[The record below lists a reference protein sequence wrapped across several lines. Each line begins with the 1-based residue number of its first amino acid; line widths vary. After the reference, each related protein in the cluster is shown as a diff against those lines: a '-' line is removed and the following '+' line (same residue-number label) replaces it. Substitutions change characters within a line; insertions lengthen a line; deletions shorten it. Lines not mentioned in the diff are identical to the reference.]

1 MNFAP
6 ANNITFTCTRLAGTN
21 KVGDLKKNERG
32 YYTMV
37 IGALNM
43 YNSAGM
49 YYRFDAAKQ
58 FFEESSSFMRR
69 VVRGALRGE
78 YGHPRREAGM
88 SMQAYYARLLSIHE
102 DKVCCH
108 FASVKLD
115 FDNFKD
121 DQGRPIIAIIAE
133 VCPSGPLGHVL
144 EKQLQ
149 NPNENVC
156 FSIRS
161 FTDDRMERGV
171 INRYIKTI
179 VTFDYVNEPGMSVA
193 EKWNSP
199 ALEGMPAMEDL
210 QEAVFTRGQ
219 VEAAVSE
226 IVEVG
231 VGNESARMN
240 AQELMAAFG
249 WSMPQTA
256 AKTSKGTNYT
266 W

>member
-1 MNFAP
+1 ML
-6 ANNITFTCTRLAGTN
+6 NNVTFTCTRLFGTN

-43 YNSAGM
+43 FNSAGM
-49 YYRFDAAKQ
+49 YYRADAAKQ

-69 VVRGALRGE
+69 VKRGALRGE

-108 FASVKLD
+108 FASVNLD
-115 FDNFKD
+115 FENYKD
-121 DQGRPIIAIIAE
+121 DQGRPIVAIIAE
-133 VCPSGPLGHVL
+133 VCPNGPLGHVL
-144 EKQLQ
+144 EKQLA
-149 NPNENVC
+149 NPQENVC

-161 FTDDRMERGV
+161 FTDDKMERGV

-179 VTFDYVNEPGMSVA
+179 VTFDYVNEPGMAAA
-193 EKWNSP
+193 EKYNSP
-199 ALEGMPAMEDL
+199 ALEGLEDT
-210 QEAVFTRGQ
+210 VFTRGQ
-219 VEAAVSE
+219 IEAGAIQIME
-226 IVEVG
+226 TAGI
-231 VGNESARMN
+231 GNESVQLN
-240 AQELMAAFG
+240 AHELMASLG
-249 WSMPQTA
+249 WEIPRTA
-256 AKTSKGTNYT
+256 RNAPKATFA

>member
-1 MNFAP
+1 MVP
-6 ANNITFTCTRLAGTN
+6 LANNVTFTLTRLSGTN

-32 YYTMV
+32 YYTMI

-49 YYRFDAAKQ
+49 YYRADAAKQ
-58 FFEESSSFMRR
+58 FFEASSSFMRR
-69 VVRGALRGE
+69 VNRGALRGE
-78 YGHPRREAGM
+78 YGHPRREPHM

-108 FASVKLD
+108 FASVSLD
-115 FDNFKD
+115 YTNYKD
-121 DQGRPIIAIIAE
+121 DQGRPIVAIIAE
-133 VCPSGPLGHVL
+133 VAPNGPLGHIL

-161 FTDDRMERGV
+161 FTDDKMERGV

-179 VTFDYVNEPGMSVA
+179 VTFDYVNEPGMSIA
-193 EKWNSP
+193 EKYNSP
-199 ALEGMPAMEDL
+199 ALEGLEDT
-210 QEAVFTRGQ
+210 VFTRGQ
-219 VEAAVSE
+219 VESGTMHLME
-226 IVEVG
+226 TTG
-231 VGNESARMN
+231 VGNESVQLN
-240 AQELMAAFG
+240 LHELMSAFN
-249 WSMPQTA
+249 WSMPATA
-256 AKTSKGTNYT
+256 KSASKRSGYS

>member
-1 MNFAP
+1 MRNDV
-6 ANNITFTCTRLAGTN
+6 TFTCTRLAGTN

-32 YYTMV
+32 YYVMV

-43 YNSAGM
+43 FNSAGM

-58 FFEESSSFMRR
+58 FFEESNSFMRR
-69 VVRGALRGE
+69 VARGALRGE

-108 FASVKLD
+108 FASVSLD
-115 FDNFKD
+115 FENYKD
-121 DQGRPIIAIIAE
+121 EQGRPIVAIIAE
-133 VCPSGPLGHVL
+133 VAPNGPLGHVL

-149 NPNENVC
+149 NPGENVC

-179 VTFDYVNEPGMSVA
+179 VTFDYVNEPGMSIA
-193 EKWNSP
+193 EKFNSP
-199 ALEGMPAMEDL
+199 ALEGLEDT
-210 QEAVFTRGQ
+210 VFTRGQ
-219 VEAAVSE
+219 VEAGTVQLLDTP
-226 IVEVG
+226 G
-231 VGNESARMN
+231 VGTESARMN
-240 AQELMAAFG
+240 VQELMTSLG
-249 WSMPQTA
+249 WELPKT
-256 AKTSKGTNYT
+256 AKTPQNAIWSN

>member
-1 MNFAP
+1 ML
-6 ANNITFTCTRLAGTN
+6 NNVTFTCTRLFGTN

-43 YNSAGM
+43 FNSAGM
-49 YYRFDAAKQ
+49 YYRADAAKQ

-69 VVRGALRGE
+69 VKRGALRGE

-108 FASVKLD
+108 FASVNLD
-115 FDNFKD
+115 FENYKD
-121 DQGRPIIAIIAE
+121 DQGRPIVAIIAE
-133 VCPSGPLGHVL
+133 VCPNGPLGHVL
-144 EKQLQ
+144 EKQLA
-149 NPNENVC
+149 NPQENVC

-161 FTDDRMERGV
+161 FTDDKMERGV

-179 VTFDYVNEPGMSVA
+179 VTFDYVNEPGMAVA
-193 EKWNSP
+193 EKYNSP
-199 ALEGMPAMEDL
+199 ALEGLEDT
-210 QEAVFTRGQ
+210 VFTRGQ
-219 VEAAVSE
+219 IEAGAIQIME
-226 IVEVG
+226 TAG
-231 VGNESARMN
+231 VGNESVQLN
-240 AQELMAAFG
+240 AHELMASLG
-249 WSMPQTA
+249 WEIPRTA
-256 AKTSKGTNYT
+256 RNAPKATFA

>member
-1 MNFAP
+1 ML
-6 ANNITFTCTRLAGTN
+6 NNVTFTCTRLFGTN

-43 YNSAGM
+43 FNSAGM
-49 YYRFDAAKQ
+49 YYRADAAKQ

-69 VVRGALRGE
+69 VKRGALRGE

-108 FASVKLD
+108 FASVNLD
-115 FDNFKD
+115 FENYKD
-121 DQGRPIIAIIAE
+121 DQGRPIVAIIAE
-133 VCPSGPLGHVL
+133 VCPNGPLGHVL
-144 EKQLQ
+144 EKQLA
-149 NPNENVC
+149 NPQENVC

-161 FTDDRMERGV
+161 FTDDKMERGV

-179 VTFDYVNEPGMSVA
+179 VTFDYVNEPGMAVA
-193 EKWNSP
+193 EKYNSP
-199 ALEGMPAMEDL
+199 ALEGLEDT
-210 QEAVFTRGQ
+210 VFTRGQ
-219 VEAAVSE
+219 IEAGAIQIME
-226 IVEVG
+226 TAG
-231 VGNESARMN
+231 VGNESVQLN
-240 AQELMAAFG
+240 AHELMASLG
-249 WSMPQTA
+249 WEIPRTA
-256 AKTSKGTNYT
+256 KNAPKATFA